1 MIDHDKVEY
10 ISSYISKLLRRNFG
24 KGPQACRTTVTKN
37 HLVTY
42 LRGFLTPMEDI
53 LLQKGQNR
61 EVDDVRTVIINHLLD
76 EIKGVIKVTLGVDV
90 EDYYHDWNFPNNSGI
105 LIFVLDEEAGQ
116 VSKADIDTPR
126 LEAEIGRISFL
137 VQKVPDKIYTYPISP
152 SIYLVE
158 RSGILVQIEKALIA
172 KGFEREL
179 KFTKDELEKT
189 YFHRDGRFEDIFN
202 KPVRDIFIDWNFKA
216 DKSLMAFIL
225 SS

>member
-10 ISSYISKLLRRNFG
+10 ISSYISKLFRRNFG
-24 KGPQACRTTVTKN
+24 KGPQTCRTTVTKN

-42 LRGFLTPMEDI
+42 LRGFLTPMEEI

-61 EVDDVRTVIINHLLD
+61 EVDEVRNVIINHLLD

-90 EDYYHDWNFPNNSGI
+90 EDYYHDWNFPNNSGVLI
-105 LIFVLDEEAGQ
+105 LVLEEEAGQ
-116 VSKADIDTPR
+116 VFEGDIEMQR
-126 LEAEIGRISFL
+126 LEAEIARISFL
-137 VQKVPDKIYTYPISP
+137 VEKVPDKIYIYPISP

-158 RSGILVQIEKALIA
+158 RKGILVQIEKAFIA

-189 YFHRDGRFEDIFN
+189 YFHRDGRFEDVFH
-202 KPVRDIFIDWNFKA
+202 KAVRDIFIDWNFKA

-225 SS
+225 ST